1 MTKLVFAFRKLA
13 NAPKKGIY
21 SSENIISYSEIIISY
36 SGIIISYS
44 EM

>member
-13 NAPKKGIY
+13 NAPEKGMY
-21 SSENIISYSEIIISY
+21 RSENICSH
-36 SGIIISYS
+36 S